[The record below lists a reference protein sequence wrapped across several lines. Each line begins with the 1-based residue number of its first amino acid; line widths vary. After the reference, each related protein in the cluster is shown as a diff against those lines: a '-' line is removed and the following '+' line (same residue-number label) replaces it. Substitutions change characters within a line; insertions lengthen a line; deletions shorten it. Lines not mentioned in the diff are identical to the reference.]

1 MKRLRII
8 LLLCYTILL
17 LTAGCQRNGNGP
29 EPIEYDESYDDHWAH
44 MGWVFLG
51 LKGKY
56 VTAVEDTPWGLFAGT
71 LRHGVYRFDEQ
82 KKRWTPVGLNHAP
95 ISELAYAAT
104 QEPMLLAAVRCCP
117 VGYPVIGNSG
127 AIYASKDGGETWQLR
142 DGGLAQQGSV
152 GWAWSLV
159 VDESQPERIFFG
171 MSDYQLLLSEDG
183 GETWDFASGSDGNW
197 LGLTVTIALSADRDG
212 RIWFGGQD
220 PNGISIIYRSDD
232 WGRDAI
238 KIVGSGGWV
247 EQIYADREQGNILWS
262 TFSGSIIFSE
272 DGGDS
277 WAVSLAPEYNT
288 GIEGIDNNE
297 KVSFVGLVQ
306 DSERTTYALGI
317 LLDQLPDVSYDEL
330 HTRLYRSKPE
340 FLSWSRLET
349 PIDATAP
356 RGIKIDNEGRLLI
369 YTTSGL
375 WRFL

>member
-1 MKRLRII
+1 M
-8 LLLCYTILL
+8 LL
-17 LTAGCQRNGNGP
+17 LTGGCQRSGID
-29 EPIEYDESYDDHWAH
+29 PIEYDESYNDQWAH

-51 LKGKY
+51 LKDKY
-56 VTAVEDTPWGLFAGT
+56 VTAVVDTPWGLFAGT
-71 LRHGVYRFDEQ
+71 ERHGIYRFDEQ
-82 KKRWTPVGLNHAP
+82 KRRWTPVGLNHAP

-117 VGYPVIGNSG
+117 VGYPEVRTTA
-127 AIYASKDGGETWQLR
+127 AIYASKDGGKTWLEW
-142 DGGLAQQGSV
+142 DGGLARQNDNNF
-152 GWAWSLV
+152 WAWSLV
-159 VDESQPERIFFG
+159 VDETQPERMLFG
-171 MSDYQLLLSEDG
+171 QASYQLLLSEDG
-183 GETWDFASGSDGNW
+183 GQTWDFTSGNVGTSS
-197 LGLTVTIALSADRDG
+197 GLTFTIALSADRDG

-220 PNGISIIYRSDD
+220 PHGLSIIYRSDD

-262 TFSGSIIFSE
+262 TYGGSIIFSE

-288 GIEGIDNNE
+288 GIEGVDNNE
-297 KVSFVGLVQ
+297 KVSFMGLVQ

-330 HTRLYRSKPE
+330 HTRLYKSNPE
-340 FLSWSRLET
+340 FLLWSRLET

-375 WRFL
+375 WRVEP